1 MTNTTNTERLK
12 PCPFCGAGNTEIHQ
26 NGRTWTGMKFSDP
39 VSVSVRHWCAEVHGQ
54 PTRMI
59 ERAGRDE
66 ESAIAAWNTRA
77 ALAEAEGQAV
87 PQGWHAG
94 WLVSNSEGDEEFI
107 NNRNALEGRHY
118 RGGAPLVLS
127 ASFEC
132 LAAAPE
138 APAYPDSNAT
148 CVTLGQL
155 VDAAPAVAEPVAYV
169 ELTDAECDEFRRHQG
184 DFNSMLRATHRAG
197 YSRVVVSQPAPREPL
212 TADEETKNK
221 YGEWTHTIK
230 GQPVSDNVPLK
241 HECDGGSDYCMHCGI
256 DMTGPY
262 GSTPCDG
269 LEQARRRQIKPE
281 TVAVFGC
288 DAEARGL
295 GACQQWCQ
303 GLQCPYTRSAA
314 GDERTHG
321 TGTDREG
328 G

>member
-12 PCPFCGAGNTEIHQ
+12 PCPFCGAGNTEIRQ
-26 NGRTWTGMKFSDP
+26 NGRIWTGMKFSDP

-87 PQGWHAG
+87 PQVTDLMVDAYLAANTAYWQEVDALPTNFTKP
-94 WLVSNSEGDEEFI
+94 W
-107 NNRNALEGRHY
+107 RNGTPREATRLGLQ
-118 RGGAPLVLS
+118 A
-127 ASFEC
+127 AM

-138 APAYPDSNAT
+138 APT
-148 CVTLGQL
+148 
-155 VDAAPAVAEPVAYV
+155 APMAAEPVVYV

-197 YSRVVVSQPAPREPL
+197 YSWVVVSPPAPREPL
-212 TADEETKNK
+212 TADEAKKNK

-328 G
+328 E

>member
-12 PCPFCGAGNTEIHQ
+12 PCPFCGAGNTEIRQ

-87 PQGWHAG
+87 PQVCRADGRCQYAVSPPAPYYISG
-94 WLVSNSEGDEEFI
+94 PYDDGSYSMCELVS
-107 NNRNALEGRHY
+107 GRIVF
-118 RGGAPLVLS
+118 RAGGA
-127 ASFEC
+127 
-132 LAAAPE
+132 AP
-138 APAYPDSNAT
+138 T
-148 CVTLGQL
+148 
-155 VDAAPAVAEPVAYV
+155 VAEPVAYV

-197 YSRVVVSQPAPREPL
+197 YSWVVVSPPAPREPL
-212 TADEETKNK
+212 TADEAKKNK